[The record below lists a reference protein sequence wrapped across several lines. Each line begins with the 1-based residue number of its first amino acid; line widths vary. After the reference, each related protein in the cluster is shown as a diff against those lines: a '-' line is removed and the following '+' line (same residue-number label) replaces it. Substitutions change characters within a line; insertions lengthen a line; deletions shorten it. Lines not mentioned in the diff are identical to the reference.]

1 MNEFGSYNFL
11 SCYDGKKETIFWKN
25 GKVKGETYYLN
36 NDKIKILRQ
45 TIPEFD
51 DAYILF
57 NMGYKVD
64 CDWNKVVTHIRKA
77 KPKKLIV
84 FNDDA
89 HTSLDPEYGFSPN
102 LTHEGIVISDI
113 IAKLRIKDY
122 VIYDCEYNTSI
133 YYEDIPRS
141 KLRYYDIFTQT
152 WVGGGFDDYEPQET
166 FDWKV
171 CCTNKKPDIHRL
183 LAVMHLCDDPSF
195 KGTYH
200 DMPRKPEMVKMI
212 SYTNTHQH
220 YKPPQPTFMM
230 LSEEYKNK
238 ILDERF
244 QIFTE
249 AYLNNDLFWDSNDHE
264 KISGED
270 QIKTIEITGN
280 SFLTLVAETLWD
292 TRTQFWSEKTLKP
305 MYMLRP
311 FIILASPGSLS
322 LIRRLGFRTFSQ
334 WWDESY
340 DEEIDHGKR
349 FEKVMKIVDDIR
361 SLSDYDLHDMLIE
374 MKSVLDHNRKHAI
387 EELHK
392 VYLI

>member
-1 MNEFGSYNFL
+1 
-11 SCYDGKKETIFWKN
+11 
-25 GKVKGETYYLN
+25 
-36 NDKIKILRQ
+36 
-45 TIPEFD
+45 
-51 DAYILF
+51 
-57 NMGYKVD
+57 
-64 CDWNKVVTHIRKA
+64 
-77 KPKKLIV
+77 
-84 FNDDA
+84 
-89 HTSLDPEYGFSPN
+89 
-102 LTHEGIVISDI
+102 
-113 IAKLRIKDY
+113 
-122 VIYDCEYNTSI
+122 
-133 YYEDIPRS
+133 
-141 KLRYYDIFTQT
+141 
-152 WVGGGFDDYEPQET
+152 
-166 FDWKV
+166 
-171 CCTNKKPDIHRL
+171 
-183 LAVMHLCDDPSF
+183 
-195 KGTYH
+195 
-200 DMPRKPEMVKMI
+200 
-212 SYTNTHQH
+212 
-220 YKPPQPTFMM
+220 MM